1 MLNSPATILVVDD
14 NPATLYAT
22 TRVLKGAGF
31 RVVEAGAGEV
41 ALAMAEKEA
50 VDLVVLDV
58 NLPDI
63 DGFEVCR
70 RLRAHERLA
79 RTPVIHLSATFVKD
93 TDKVQGLEGGA
104 DGYLTHPVEPPVL
117 IATVNAFLRAQES
130 DRWRRQRELEFKA
143 IFERA
148 LNGIALV
155 SRELSFVD
163 VNPAMCEI
171 LQAPRETIV
180 SRSVLD
186 FAPTDRRD
194 EAVEIFK
201 RLEGDGTWR
210 GIFPLRAANDA
221 AVFLEWNLS
230 RHSAPDRWLAVVS
243 DISAR
248 LAIERERE
256 ELLLSE
262 RAARTEAER
271 ANRLK
276 DDFLATLSH
285 ELRTPLNAIVGW
297 AQLLK
302 LGQLDPLESQNAVE
316 AIDRNAKAQAQMIA
330 DLLDVARISSG
341 KIRLDVQPVDPTA
354 VVEAAL
360 ETVMPA
366 IEAKDIRLIKAI
378 DSQATPVSGD
388 PGRLQQVVWNL
399 VSNAVKFTPRGG
411 CIEITLE
418 RGESHIALS
427 VSDNGQG
434 ISPDLVPTIFDRFSQ
449 GDASTTRSEGGLG
462 LGLAIAKQIVELHGG
477 TIRVES
483 AGKGQGATFRVF
495 LPLASAKA
503 HPERSAVVWSARA
516 PTVGA
521 EDNHS
526 RLTGVRVLIVD
537 DDADA
542 RRLTKRVLADYGAE
556 LLIAESVSEALS
568 ALDQFDPHVLV
579 SDLGMPSLDGFH
591 LIREVRARGY
601 TFQRLP
607 AIALTAFARTE
618 DRQKAL
624 RAGFQLHL
632 VKPVD
637 AAELS
642 AAIAALIGR
651 IG

>member
-1 MLNSPATILVVDD
+1 MPTSPPTILVVDD
-14 NPATLYAT
+14 NSATLYAT
-22 TRVLKGAGF
+22 ARVLKAAGF
-31 RVVEAGAGEV
+31 RVLEAETGEG
-41 ALAMAEKEA
+41 ALAQAEQETI
-50 VDLVVLDV
+50 DLVVLDI

-70 RLRAHERLA
+70 RLRARDPSA
-79 RTPVIHLSATFVKD
+79 RVPVIHLSATFVKD
-93 TDKVQGLEGGA
+93 VDKVQGLERGA

-117 IATVNAFLRAQES
+117 IATVNAFLRAQEA
-130 DRWRRQRELEFKA
+130 DRARRQRDLEFKA
-143 IFERA
+143 IFDRA
-148 LNGIALV
+148 LNGIALITK
-155 SRELSFVD
+155 ELVFVD
-163 VNPAMCEI
+163 VNPSLCEL
-171 LQAPRETIV
+171 LQAPRGAIV
-180 SRSVLD
+180 SRSVLE
-186 FAPTDRRD
+186 FVPADRRE
-194 EAVEIFK
+194 EAAEIFY
-201 RLEGDGTWR
+201 RLAAEAAWR
-210 GIFPLRAANDA
+210 GVLPLQSAKGDC
-221 AVFLEWNLS
+221 VYLEWNLS
-230 RHSAPDRWLAVVS
+230 RHSVPDRWLAVVS
-243 DISAR
+243 DITAR

-256 ELLLSE
+256 ELLVSE

-302 LGQLDPLESQNAVE
+302 LGQLDPVESQNAVD
-316 AIDRNAKAQAQMIA
+316 AIDRNARAQAQMIA

-341 KIRLDVQPVDPTA
+341 KIRLDVQAVDPAA
-354 VVEAAL
+354 VVDAAL
-360 ETVMPA
+360 ETVRPA
-366 IEAKDIRLIKAI
+366 IEAKGIRLTKAI

-399 VSNAVKFTPRGG
+399 LSNAAKFTPRDGR
-411 CIEITLE
+411 IEITLE
-418 RGESHIALS
+418 RSESHIELTVA
-427 VSDNGQG
+427 DNGQG
-434 ISPDLVPTIFDRFSQ
+434 IPADLLPTIFDRFRQ

-477 TIRVES
+477 TIRAES
-483 AGKGQGATFRVF
+483 AGQGQGATFRVL
-495 LPLASAKA
+495 LPLAPAKSQS
-503 HPERSAVVWSARA
+503 ERSAVVWPARA
-516 PTVGA
+516 TKIGV
-521 EDNHS
+521 EDTHA

-542 RRLTKRVLADYGAE
+542 RRLTMRVLSDFGADSEVAE
-556 LLIAESVSEALS
+556 GVNEALS
-568 ALDQFDPHVLV
+568 ALDKFDPHVLV
-579 SDLGMPSLDGFH
+579 SDLGMPTLDGFH
-591 LIREVRARGY
+591 LIHEVRARGY
-601 TFQRLP
+601 SFQKLP

-651 IG
+651 TG